1 MGPERLPR
9 LMLSAWVA
17 HKRPAG
23 APQLTYGRTVA
34 KAMDTFD
41 LDPARWPELAADR
54 GAWPARCCLRGP
66 EMLDTVEGVCGYTVI
81 QCIQP
86 KSGYNADTMADT
98 KVQSILGYKL
108 AELYAART
116 AAMPPVANPNP
127 DRARRGANIA
137 TLSEGGKSE
146 VVPEPL
152 MPIGAP
158 AAAPRVV

>member
-1 MGPERLPR
+1 M
-9 LMLSAWVA
+9 
-17 HKRPAG
+17 
-23 APQLTYGRTVA
+23 
-34 KAMDTFD
+34 
-41 LDPARWPELAADR
+41 
-54 GAWPARCCLRGP
+54 
-66 EMLDTVEGVCGYTVI
+66 I

-98 KVQSILGYKL
+98 KVQSILGYKV
-108 AELYAART
+108 ADLYAART
-116 AAMPPVANPNP
+116 RQSAAMPPVANPNP

>member
-1 MGPERLPR
+1 M
-9 LMLSAWVA
+9 V
-17 HKRPAG
+17 
-23 APQLTYGRTVA
+23 
-34 KAMDTFD
+34 
-41 LDPARWPELAADR
+41 
-54 GAWPARCCLRGP
+54 
-66 EMLDTVEGVCGYTVI
+66 DTVEGVCGYTVI

-98 KVQSILGYKL
+98 KVQSILGYKV
-108 AELYAART
+108 ADLYAART
-116 AAMPPVANPNP
+116 AVGSDAASGDDPNP

>member
-1 MGPERLPR
+1 
-9 LMLSAWVA
+9 
-17 HKRPAG
+17 
-23 APQLTYGRTVA
+23 
-34 KAMDTFD
+34 
-41 LDPARWPELAADR
+41 
-54 GAWPARCCLRGP
+54 
-66 EMLDTVEGVCGYTVI
+66 MLDTVEGVCGYTVI

-98 KVQSILGYKL
+98 KVQSILGYKV
-108 AELYAART
+108 ADLYAART
-116 AAMPPVANPNP
+116 AVGREASGDDPNP

-152 MPIGAP
+152 MPIGAL

>member
-1 MGPERLPR
+1 M
-9 LMLSAWVA
+9 A
-17 HKRPAG
+17 
-23 APQLTYGRTVA
+23 
-34 KAMDTFD
+34 
-41 LDPARWPELAADR
+41 
-54 GAWPARCCLRGP
+54 
-66 EMLDTVEGVCGYTVI
+66 DTVEGHCGYTVI

-98 KVQSILGYKL
+98 KVQSILGYKV
-108 AELYAART
+108 ADLYAART
-116 AAMPPVANPNP
+116 AVGSDAATPPVANPNP